1 MKGSKHTS
9 RYTTRAFRA
18 LCLLPFALFLGMAG
32 AHAQTYPAKPIRFV
46 IPFPPGGSTDLLGR
60 LIGQQ
65 LTELT
70 GQQVIIDNRGG
81 AGGTIGVDHAAR
93 AAPDGYTLVLGHIGT
108 FGVGPSLYAKL
119 PYDPIRDFAPIGLF
133 GGVSNLV
140 VVHPSLPAKSLK
152 DLIALARARPGQLNY
167 GSAGVGSASHLQ
179 VEYFKLL
186 TKTDLTHVPYKGTGP
201 MVTDLVAGETQM
213 TSTGI
218 PGLLAM
224 VKAGRLRPLAVASGK
239 RLALFP
245 DVPTTAEAGV
255 PDFVVST
262 WYGPLAPAKT
272 PPEIINRLNG
282 ELQKMLQKREVLDR
296 LARDGVEPLGGTP
309 EQYAA
314 HIKSEIARWAKV
326 LKAAGIK
333 PQ

>member
-1 MKGSKHTS
+1 MKMRK
-9 RYTTRAFRA
+9 
-18 LCLLPFALFLGMAG
+18 LLSFSLLLFTFSLGIGG
-32 AHAQTYPAKPIRFV
+32 AHAQAYPVKPVRLV
-46 IPFPPGGSTDLLGR
+46 VPFPPGGSTDLLGR

-65 LTELT
+65 LTELM

-81 AGGTIGVDHAAR
+81 AGGTIGVDYAAR
-93 AAPDGYTLVLGHIGT
+93 SAPDGYTLVLGHIGT
-108 FGVGPSLYAKL
+108 FGVGPSLYSKL
-119 PYDPIRDFAPIGLF
+119 PYDPIRDFTPIGLF

-140 VVHPSLPAKSLK
+140 VVHPSLPVKSLK
-152 DLIALARARPGQLNY
+152 ALIALARARPGELNY

-201 MVTDLVAGETQM
+201 MVTELVAGQTQM
-213 TSTGI
+213 TSTGV
-218 PGLLAM
+218 PGLLGQ
-224 VKAGRLRPLAVASGK
+224 VKAGRLRPLAVASAK

-245 DVPTTAEAGV
+245 DVPTSGEAGV
-255 PDFVVST
+255 PGFVVST

-272 PPEIINRLNG
+272 PAEIITRLNG

-296 LARDGVEPLGGTP
+296 LANEGVEPLGGTP
-309 EQYAA
+309 QQYAA
-314 HIKSEIARWAKV
+314 HIRSEIERWAKV
-326 LKAAGIK
+326 ITAAGIK

>member
-1 MKGSKHTS
+1 MKIRK
-9 RYTTRAFRA
+9 
-18 LCLLPFALFLGMAG
+18 LLSFSLLLFTFSLGIGG
-32 AHAQTYPAKPIRFV
+32 AHAQAYPVKPVRLV
-46 IPFPPGGSTDLLGR
+46 VPFPPGGSTDLLGR

-65 LTELT
+65 LTELM

-81 AGGTIGVDHAAR
+81 AGGTIGVDYAAR
-93 AAPDGYTLVLGHIGT
+93 SAPDGYTLVLGHIGT
-108 FGVGPSLYAKL
+108 FGVGPSLYSKL
-119 PYDPIRDFAPIGLF
+119 PYDPIRDFTPIGLF

-140 VVHPSLPAKSLK
+140 VVHPSLPVKSLK
-152 DLIALARARPGQLNY
+152 ALIALARARPGELNY

-201 MVTDLVAGETQM
+201 MVTELVAGQTQM
-213 TSTGI
+213 TSTGV
-218 PGLLAM
+218 PGLLGQ
-224 VKAGRLRPLAVASGK
+224 VKAGRLRPLAVASAK

-245 DVPTTAEAGV
+245 DVPTSGEAGV
-255 PDFVVST
+255 PGFVVST

-272 PPEIINRLNG
+272 PAEIITRLNG

-296 LARDGVEPLGGTP
+296 LANEGVEPLGGTP
-309 EQYAA
+309 QQYAA
-314 HIKSEIARWAKV
+314 HIRSEIERWAKV
-326 LKAAGIK
+326 ITAAGIK